1 MDQPQDAVDRSG
13 KLTRPRCHGDFF
25 LADLLGF
32 ALKADA
38 TSMEVPIF
46 SLSTRPDLAIE
57 QWTSQDGK
65 RRITV
70 TPSVLGRATQH
81 DKDVLIYATSQLTAA
96 ADLQLPDAK
105 YRTVRFAAYD
115 FFKTT
120 GRGASGADYRALK
133 LSLRRLQGTT
143 VTTNISTG
151 GIQIDEGFGL
161 IDGWRT
167 VASEK
172 RPAMVTAVEITL
184 SIWLFNAIQSF
195 EVFTLHKDY
204 FRLRRPLE
212 RRLYELARK
221 HCGRQ
226 PAALIGLELLR
237 QKTGSKATLN
247 EFRRMVREVM
257 IADSL
262 PEYRLLLAQ
271 NDTVTMYTKDHR
283 KMTRAV
289 TKLSELQTSWFR
301 PPSRGESS

>member
-1 MDQPQDAVDRSG
+1 MCLRHDEVVRIER
-13 KLTRPRCHGDFF
+13 LTNPRASRDFF
-25 LADLLGF
+25 LADILGF

-46 SLSTRPDLAIE
+46 SLSTRPDLSIE

-70 TPSVLGRATQH
+70 TPSALGRATQH
-81 DKDVLIYATSQLTAA
+81 DKDVLIYVTSQFTAA
-96 ADLQLPDAK
+96 VDRQLPDTN
-105 YRTVRFAAYD
+105 YRTVRFMAYD

-120 GRGASGADYRALK
+120 GRGTSGAEYRALK
-133 LSLRRLQGTT
+133 LSLRRLHGTT
-143 VTTNISTG
+143 ITTNISTG

-167 VASEK
+167 IASHD
-172 RPAMVTAVEITL
+172 RPGTMIAVEITL
-184 SIWLFNAIQSF
+184 SIWLFNAIRSF

-204 FRLRRPLE
+204 FRLRRPIE

-226 PAALIGLELLR
+226 PTARIGLELLR
-237 QKTGSKATLN
+237 QKAGSKASPK

-262 PEYRLLLAQ
+262 PEYRLILSQ
-271 NDTVTMYTKDHR
+271 SDIVTLYTKDHR
-283 KMTRAV
+283 KLARALSGHLPNRLPIV
-289 TKLSELQTSWFR
+289 VSPTK
-301 PPSRGESS
+301 